1 MKLRSHTISDW
12 ASALYLA
19 AYYDR
24 LGVVD
29 LLVEHGV
36 ALDPHVLHWAA
47 EGDSKDVVEF
57 LIQSGVNLDQVTDPF
72 WRQGETALHI
82 AARRD
87 NSAIAETLLNHHART
102 DIRLV
107 TCKLSCIGLGS
118 RSSRFS
124 SVENLSTVN

>member
-1 MKLRSHTISDW
+1 MEGLISIATAVAWMALLASSTLSSLVVSSFKLLEDAQDW

-72 WRQGETALHI
+72 
-82 AARRD
+82 
-87 NSAIAETLLNHHART
+87 
-102 DIRLV
+102 
-107 TCKLSCIGLGS
+107 
-118 RSSRFS
+118 
-124 SVENLSTVN
+124 